1 VSLTPQQIH
10 DINGIVQGRT
20 LRDVPLN
27 RFTSFRIGGP
37 AVVVAEPGD
46 VARLAELLRYLADEQ
61 IPRVILGAGTN
72 VLFSDEGFDGVVVRT
87 GAIGGIEVQANGSG
101 HPRIVVGAGVS
112 LAQVVSRAAKVG
124 ATGLEDLWGIPG
136 SFGGAV
142 TSNAGAG
149 TTSIADRLVHVD
161 LLTTQGEEMT
171 LTREHLHYGYRFLRL
186 PAGCVVARAT
196 LELTVGDLDTI
207 QARLDAARARRKGK
221 QPVDRPSAG
230 CVFKN
235 PSPTNPAGAIIDRL
249 GCKGMAVGDAQ
260 VSEVHANFII
270 NRGTARAKDVL
281 QLIEQIRTIVM
292 ENERIALELEIRVIG
307 RAGADD

>member
-1 VSLTPQQIH
+1 
-10 DINGIVQGRT
+10 
-20 LRDVPLN
+20 
-27 RFTSFRIGGP
+27 
-37 AVVVAEPGD
+37 
-46 VARLAELLRYLADEQ
+46 
-61 IPRVILGAGTN
+61 
-72 VLFSDEGFDGVVVRT
+72 
-87 GAIGGIEVQANGSG
+87 
-101 HPRIVVGAGVS
+101 
-112 LAQVVSRAAKVG
+112 
-124 ATGLEDLWGIPG
+124 
-136 SFGGAV
+136 
-142 TSNAGAG
+142 
-149 TTSIADRLVHVD
+149 
-161 LLTTQGEEMT
+161 
-171 LTREHLHYGYRFLRL
+171 
-186 PAGCVVARAT
+186 VVARAT